1 MARYKNIPVR
11 PEVYEQVQALAGANR
26 RGLGDQVATWA
37 ERELPTCEHA
47 KQLVSIEI
55 FGEPGIRVK
64 MIRPGWYC
72 PTCRRVYEYS
82 AVTQL
87 APAAVLETLE
97 PTVTATKKRRPQ
109 RIGGGISK

>member
-1 MARYKNIPVR
+1 MAKYKNIPVR
-11 PEVYEQVQALAGANR
+11 PEVYNQVQAVADANR
-26 RGLGDQVATWA
+26 RGLGDQVKTWA
-37 ERELPTCEHA
+37 ERELPTCEHE

-55 FGEPGIRVK
+55 FGEAGISVK
-64 MIRPGWYC
+64 VTRPGWYC

-82 AVTQL
+82 AVTHL
-87 APAAVLETLE
+87 APAVVLETLE

>member
-11 PEVYEQVQALAGANR
+11 PEVYEQVQAVADANR
-26 RGLGDQVATWA
+26 RGLGDQVKTWA
-37 ERELPTCEHA
+37 ERELPTCEHD

-55 FGEPGIRVK
+55 FGNTGIKVTK
-64 MIRPGWYC
+64 PGWYC

-97 PTVTATKKRRPQ
+97 STVTATKKRRSQ
-109 RIGGGISK
+109 RVGGISE